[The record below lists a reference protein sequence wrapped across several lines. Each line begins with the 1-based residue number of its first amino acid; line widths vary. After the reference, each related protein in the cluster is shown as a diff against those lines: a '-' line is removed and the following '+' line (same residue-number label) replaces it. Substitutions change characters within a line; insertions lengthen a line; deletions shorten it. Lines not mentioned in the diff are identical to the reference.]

1 MTDAEFHY
9 ALSRLRSGTAAGD
22 DGVYTEMGTH
32 LGPVGSQWLRKL
44 LSRSLSS
51 GIVPGAWRR
60 SNIVPIPKPGNDTTK
75 AASYRPIALTS
86 VIAKLAERV
95 VATRLSHLL
104 EPTLSPS
111 QSGFRPER
119 TTLDPVSL
127 LVDRVLEGFN
137 HYMDHAD
144 PRRNR
149 LPDSTTL
156 VKRFERTLSVL
167 VDFTAA
173 FDRVDRN
180 LLIRK
185 LLDKGVPRASSA
197 G

>member
-1 MTDAEFHY
+1 M
-9 ALSRLRSGTAAGD
+9 
-22 DGVYTEMGTH
+22 YTEMITH
-32 LGPVGSQWLRKL
+32 SGPVGTQWLRKL

-60 SNIVPIPKPGNDTTK
+60 SKIVPIPKQGKDTTK

-86 VIAKLAERV
+86 VIAERV
-95 VATRLSHLL
+95 VATRPSPLL
-104 EPTLSPS
+104 EPTLSTG

-137 HYMDHAD
+137 HYVDHVD
-144 PRRNR
+144 PRCH
-149 LPDSTTL
+149 PPGSTTL

-167 VDFTAA
+167 VDCPAALTAWTGTSSSA
-173 FDRVDRN
+173 SSSA
-180 LLIRK
+180 K
-185 LLDKGVPRASSA
+185 ASPRAASA